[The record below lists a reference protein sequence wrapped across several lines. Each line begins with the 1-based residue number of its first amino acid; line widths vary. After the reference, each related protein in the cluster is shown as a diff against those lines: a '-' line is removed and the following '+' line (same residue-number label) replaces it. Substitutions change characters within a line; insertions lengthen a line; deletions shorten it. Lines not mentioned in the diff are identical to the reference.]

1 MPLQAQNNPTVNIDT
16 AVKQFG
22 PFAILGSFLI
32 PIVKIIHSDPQS
44 LSSINL
50 ERNIDS
56 RTYYK

>member
-22 PFAILGSFLI
+22 PFAISGSFFI
-32 PIVKIIHSDPQS
+32 PILKIIHSDPQS
-44 LSSINL
+44 LSSIDI
-50 ERNIDS
+50 ERDIDS